1 MRVSSVTLGAVLLC
15 TMLPSTGLPQAGV
28 VTGEEYARA
37 ERFLGTTASP
47 LVSGIASRPTWLAD
61 GRAWYSVSTTT
72 GFQFV
77 MVDPRRKT
85 RTAAFDHARLAAA
98 LATVLAKRVTADSL
112 PLLSLDLSP
121 DGRQLSSAVR
131 ADAGGNAIVQCDLSA
146 YRCTASKSPPSAPP
160 ANSILSPDSTRAV
173 FIRNYNLWL
182 TDLTSGAE
190 TALTTDGVED
200 FGYGTNNAGWVKS
213 DAPVVTWSPDSRK
226 I

>member
-15 TMLPSTGLPQAGV
+15 TMLPSTALPQARAL
-28 VTGEEYARA
+28 TADDYARA
-37 ERFLGTTASP
+37 ARFLGTTASR
-47 LVSGIASRPTWLAD
+47 LVSGIAGRPTWLAD

-77 MVDPRRKT
+77 IVDPRRKT

-146 YRCTASKSPPSAPP
+146 YRCTASQSPRSAPP
-160 ANSILSPDSTRAV
+160 PHSILSPAT
-173 FIRNYNLWL
+173 
-182 TDLTSGAE
+182 
-190 TALTTDGVED
+190 
-200 FGYGTNNAGWVKS
+200 
-213 DAPVVTWSPDSRK
+213 P
-226 I
+226 